1 MLAGVGTMGLW
12 IACSLNRGCMLLMK
26 KVKNSSYVKQLRA
39 SCALPHINLT
49 GGLGSK
55 HYYHKVTD
63 KEIEAW
69 GGEAGLPV
77 SGAIS
82 EFAQYFMNS
91 L

>member
-1 MLAGVGTMGLW
+1 MHVANEEGGEFFVCQT
-12 IACSLNRGCMLLMK
+12 
-26 KVKNSSYVKQLRA
+26 QLRA

-63 KEIEAW
+63 KETEAW
-69 GGEAGLPV
+69 GGEAGLPI

-82 EFAQYFMNS
+82 EFASVFHEQ
-91 L
+91 LITTLCTLVPDE